1 MKITVLLLLLT
12 VCEGSSNSTVVGQV
26 GHNITLPCT
35 YDINY
40 RGPLWM
46 CWGQG
51 QIPNSGCN
59 NQLIATDGKAV
70 TDRASARYQLLGRLD
85 QGDVSLTI
93 LNVTETDSGQ
103 YGCRVEIPGWFND
116 QKHHIQVIVE
126 TAVQTTT
133 SVTMGA
139 QTDSEQTTANH
150 TAAQLTSTESHTT
163 SFQSSSTEAKQ
174 DSKLTV
180 ALVCGVFAVIAVVT
194 VIGLIIITR
203 RMLKHWKSP
212 RWPDNQLHFNS
223 SSSTLQLQRQSSAVD
238 NVYQVYSAEDGGG
251 VYESPP

>member
-35 YDINY
+35 YDIKHY
-40 RGPLWM
+40 GSLWM

-59 NQLIATDGKAV
+59 KQLIATNGEAV
-70 TDRASARYQLLGRLD
+70 TDRASTRYQLLGRLD

-93 LNVTETDSGQ
+93 LNVTEADSGQ
-103 YGCRVEIPGWFND
+103 YGCRVQIPGPFND
-116 QKHHIQVIVE
+116 QKHQIQVIVE

-133 SVTMGA
+133 ATTKGA
-139 QTDSEQTTANH
+139 QTATEQTTANH
-150 TAAQLTSTESHTT
+150 TTAQLTSTESHTT
-163 SFQSSSTEAKQ
+163 SFQSSSTEAMQ
-174 DSKLTV
+174 DSKLTM
-180 ALVCGVFAVIAVVT
+180 ALVCGVFAVIAVLT
-194 VIGLIIITR
+194 VVGLVIITR

-212 RWPDNQLHFNS
+212 RWLDNQLHFTS
-223 SSSTLQLQRQSSAVD
+223 SSSTLQLQRQSSVVD
-238 NVYQVYSAEDGGG
+238 NVYQVYSAEDDGG